1 MREIAVCALVAC
13 VACAR
18 SPLAGPAGDEP
29 VPSVVITLTHASHP
43 ESWPTARAELGE
55 QRVAFCPARITTSQW
70 SDELTCDYLVG
81 PLWVPADF
89 RIVLRGDAE
98 DARVDRATD
107 EIRVDAD
114 WPDAHV
120 SYRMD
125 IREGN
130 PVADPALAEDN
141 LRVVCDARQTTVL
154 TPIVRATAEGLRVSV
169 ESAEDVTELSF
180 HRIAWEHGTS
190 NGGPVGDGSVPI
202 EPGPALVACLPG
214 QRTSYWDVEFGTFQ
228 LVDPDGLW
236 LTSGVDCAETTKAIG
251 RLRASVRWL
260 PFPELVD
267 RLEGAIAGMT
277 PGDVLRPDGY
287 PDLHGSKL
295 YLWEGLIVRDGS
307 PVPIVNVDTD
317 GKIGLEACTG
327 SGITLTSR

>member
-1 MREIAVCALVAC
+1 M
-13 VACAR
+13 
-18 SPLAGPAGDEP
+18 
-29 VPSVVITLTHASHP
+29 
-43 ESWPTARAELGE
+43 
-55 QRVAFCPARITTSQW
+55 
-70 SDELTCDYLVG
+70 
-81 PLWVPADF
+81 
-89 RIVLRGDAE
+89 LRGDAE